1 MIMNDIR
8 KAIEGLLGK
17 IFLTKKVMFGL
28 DENKIVI
35 IVSPS
40 LKIFELVARPAKAL
54 NNFPFEKNR
63 YMESD
68 RLKSWAQENG
78 YEITF
83 TSTIPTLNRRLMRE
97 FGDVMVEEVHSG
109 KKELKVMVLEELEK
123 SSLPESIKNWAKDN
137 PEKFIQNI
145 EEVQKLLKK

>member
-1 MIMNDIR
+1 
-8 KAIEGLLGK
+8 
-17 IFLTKKVMFGL
+17 MFGL

-40 LKIFELVARPAKAL
+40 LKIFEIVSKPAKL
-54 NNFPFEKNR
+54 LKNFPFEKNR
-63 YMESD
+63 YVETD
-68 RLKSWAQENG
+68 RLSSWAAENG

-83 TSTIPTLNRRLMRE
+83 TSTIPTINRRLMRE

-109 KKELKVMVLEELEK
+109 KKELKVMVMEELEK
-123 SSLPESIKNWAKDN
+123 SSLPETIKNWAKDN

>member
-1 MIMNDIR
+1 
-8 KAIEGLLGK
+8 
-17 IFLTKKVMFGL
+17 
-28 DENKIVI
+28 
-35 IVSPS
+35 
-40 LKIFELVARPAKAL
+40 
-54 NNFPFEKNR
+54 
-63 YMESD
+63 MESD